1 MIGSRLKHAQLTIEA
16 KESTL
21 VEVRDFVARIC
32 RYAGFDAADIGNFK
46 LAVDEACTNI
56 IQHSYRNMGG
66 EISID
71 VSFRSGWVEIRLR
84 DRGESFDF
92 GAVALPDLDHYIAIG
107 KRGGLGI
114 YLINR
119 IMDEV
124 QYHSSDDVNELRLVM
139 DRRPSMDRWIPGV
152 HFSAMHR
159 SLRMRFTLRASMGLT
174 LFVVIALGVVHLH
187 QRQTIFDQELARVE
201 AVARDTAVE
210 SQSVLSNG
218 DSFSLGRTLLQ
229 QSVLELARNDSTIAF
244 VRVVHDLDGV
254 IWVDT
259 QMQNLFSTWNPE
271 PGRLLP
277 RRGGLGQWQSMRTPL
292 GRIYQLSYPVTIGGS
307 SGETVQ
313 LGQVV
318 LGLRQSELAGQYRSA
333 LLHILGIGI
342 LVLLVGSVLIF
353 IMVHL
358 FVRPIQQLTEG
369 VLAIG
374 DGVLEKD
381 IEVQGPEEISTIAA
395 AFNEIA
401 GKFRNAQSHLVEQER
416 LQKEMQ
422 LAREIQHTLLPTE
435 MPQLSGYEISAM
447 YRAAAEVG
455 GDYYDFFTVDED
467 TTGIVV
473 ADVSGKGIPGSLVM
487 TMIRTALRMEAR
499 GNHSASDV
507 MTRVNSFITEDMRKG
522 MFITLFYII
531 LDSKDRVV
539 SYASAGHNP
548 MLLYRKETDEVFFL
562 NPPGF
567 PVGISLPDP
576 ELFAKTIDIERV
588 QLQQD
593 DLLLVYTDGVTE
605 AMNAAREQYGEQ
617 RLIQCA
623 REHSGKSAEEFIE
636 ALNRDVAAFTG
647 GNAQND
653 DITVVAI
660 KEKMRPATLE
670 IERRQSLLDMVEVKG
685 MEIEEACREYGVSVS
700 TYYRWRRLREKGGE
714 EALAGQNSKQGLR
727 RLTIEEKEI
736 LLALVREDP
745 SLGAKRLADA
755 LIERGYSPTARMVYE
770 ELVRLDLSNEEKRRR
785 YLHQRGWAES
795 PGKPPSRPEEESM
808 GNDGEGFLGGAQ
820 ELDRSLQNPLEEEAP
835 PGEAEELPLESR

>member
-1 MIGSRLKHAQLTIEA
+1 VIGGRVKHAQLVVEA

-66 EISID
+66 EISIE
-71 VSFRSGWVEIRLR
+71 VSYCSGWVEICLR
-84 DRGESFDF
+84 DEGESFDF
-92 GAVALPDLDHYIAIG
+92 GAVALPDLDHYVAIG

-124 QYHSSDDVNELRLVM
+124 EYRSNDGVNELRLAM
-139 DRRPSMDRWIPGV
+139 DRRLPMDRWIPGL
-152 HFSAMHR
+152 HFSALHR
-159 SLRMRFTLRASMGLT
+159 SLRMRFTLRASFGLT
-174 LFVVIALGVVHLH
+174 LLVVLALGIIHLR
-187 QRQTIFDQELARVE
+187 QRETIFAQELSRIE

-210 SQSVLSNG
+210 AQSVLNSG
-218 DSFSLGRTLLQ
+218 DPYSLGRTLLQ
-229 QSVLELARNDSTIAF
+229 QSVLELAHSDSTIAYA
-244 VRVVHDLDGV
+244 RVVHDRDGR

-259 QMQNLFSTWNPE
+259 RMDRLFTTWQPE
-271 PGRLLP
+271 PGRPLDSV
-277 RRGGLGQWQSMRTPL
+277 GGEGQWQTMRGPL
-292 GRIYQLSYPVTIGGS
+292 GLIYQLSYPVTIHGPQ
-307 SGETVQ
+307 GETVR
-313 LGQVV
+313 LGQVI
-318 LGLRQSELAGQYRSA
+318 LGLKASEVRALYHAALVHIAGIGLLALLAGT
-333 LLHILGIGI
+333 
-342 LVLLVGSVLIF
+342 VLIL
-353 IMVHL
+353 IMVNL

-401 GKFRNAQSHLVEQER
+401 GKFRNAQAHLVEQER

-422 LAREIQHTLLPTE
+422 LAREIQRTLLPTE
-435 MPQLSGYEISAM
+435 MPDLSGYEIAAM

-499 GNHSASDV
+499 GNHNASDV
-507 MTRVNSFITEDMRKG
+507 MSRVNAFITEDMRKG

-531 LDSKDRVV
+531 LDSKNRVV

-576 ELFAKTIDIERV
+576 DLFEKTIDVERL

-617 RLIQCA
+617 RMIQCVK
-623 REHSGKSAEEFIE
+623 EHAGKSAEEFID
-636 ALNRDVAAFTG
+636 ALNRDVAAFTAG
-647 GNAQND
+647 YAQND

-660 KEKMRPATLE
+660 KEKMRPASLE
-670 IERRQSLLDMVEVKG
+670 IERRQRLLDMVEVEGK
-685 MEIEEACREYGVSVS
+685 EIEEACREYGVSVS
-700 TYYRWRRLREKGGE
+700 TYYRWRRLKEKGGE
-714 EALAGQNSKQGLR
+714 EALAGKASQAGLR
-727 RLTIEEKEI
+727 RLTIEERDAM
-736 LLALVREDP
+736 LALVRKDP

-755 LIERGYSPTARMVYE
+755 LGDQGFSPTARMVYE
-770 ELVRLDLSNEEKRRR
+770 ELVRLDLSNESKRRR
-785 YLHQRGWAES
+785 YLHQRGWKQDPRLDPMTADDSPEGNREHPAPAE
-795 PGKPPSRPEEESM
+795 E
-808 GNDGEGFLGGAQ
+808 
-820 ELDRSLQNPLEEEAP
+820 ELDRTLLNPDAEPASLDETEEA
-835 PGEAEELPLESR
+835 PLESR

>member
-1 MIGSRLKHAQLTIEA
+1 VIGGRIQHAQLVVEA

-21 VEVRDFVARIC
+21 LEVRDFVARIC
-32 RYAGFDAADIGNFK
+32 RYAGFDAVDIGNFK

-71 VSFRSGWVEIRLR
+71 VGYRSGWVEIRIR
-84 DRGESFDF
+84 DHGESFDF
-92 GAVALPDLDHYIAIG
+92 EAVALPDLDHYVAIG

-124 QYHSSDDVNELRLVM
+124 EYHSGDGENELRLVM
-139 DRRPSMDRWIPGV
+139 DRRPAMDRWIPGF
-152 HFSAMHR
+152 HFSIFHR
-159 SLRMRFTLRASMGLT
+159 SLRVRFTLRASLGLT
-174 LFVVIALGVVHLH
+174 LLVVLALGVIHVR
-187 QRQTIFDQELARVE
+187 QRRTIFDHELARVE

-210 SQSVLSNG
+210 AQSVLSSG
-218 DSFSLGRTLLQ
+218 DPYSLGRTLLQ
-229 QSVLELARNDSTIAF
+229 QSVVELARNDSTIAY
-244 VRVVHDLDGV
+244 VRVVHDSDGM

-259 QMQNLFSTWNPE
+259 RMEKLFTSWHPR
-271 PGRLLP
+271 PGRLVH
-277 RRGGLGQWQSMRTPL
+277 REATEGQWQGMRTSM
-292 GRIYQLSYPVTIGGS
+292 GGVYQLSYPVTIHGPD
-307 SGETVQ
+307 GETVR
-313 LGQVV
+313 LGQVI
-318 LGLRQSELAGQYRSA
+318 LGLKQSSLHELYRSA
-333 LLHILGIGI
+333 LVHTALIG
-342 LVLLVGSVLIF
+342 LLALLAGSVLIF

-401 GKFRNAQSHLVEQER
+401 GKFRNAQEHLVEQER

-435 MPQLSGYEISAM
+435 MPDLSGYEIAAM

-499 GNHSASDV
+499 GNHNASDV
-507 MTRVNSFITEDMRKG
+507 MSRVNAFITEDMRKG

-531 LDSKDRVV
+531 LDSRNRVV

-548 MLLYRKETDEVFFL
+548 MLLYRRETDEVFFL

-576 ELFAKTIDIERV
+576 ELFERTIDVERL

-617 RLIQCA
+617 RLIQCV
-623 REHSGKSAEEFIE
+623 REHSGKTAEEFIE
-636 ALNRDVAAFTG
+636 ALNRDVADFTAG
-647 GNAQND
+647 FAQND

-660 KEKMRPATLE
+660 KEKMRPASLE
-670 IERRQSLLDMVEVKG
+670 IERRQRLLDMVEVQG

-700 TYYRWRRLREKGGE
+700 TYYRWRRLKEKGGE
-714 EALAGQNSKQGLR
+714 EALAGRAGRGGLR
-727 RLTIEEKEI
+727 RLTVEEREA
-736 LLALVREDP
+736 LLALVRRDP
-745 SLGAKRLADA
+745 SLGAKRLADELA
-755 LIERGYSPTARMVYE
+755 RSGYSPTARMVYE
-770 ELVRLDLSNEEKRRR
+770 ELVRLDLSNEVRRR
-785 YLHQRGWAES
+785 QYLHTRGWT
-795 PGKPPSRPEEESM
+795 
-808 GNDGEGFLGGAQ
+808 EGSSVEDPTGSSEGPAAGD
-820 ELDRSLQNPLEEEAP
+820 LDRTLQDPPVETPSSGETEEI
-835 PGEAEELPLESR
+835 PLESR